1 MGIGRIASTTNNMS
15 IMQVTSADLKDQKS
29 KNIQNEITDMQQQ
42 MQKLSSEEELS
53 VNEKAN
59 ERKKLQKEISNLNTE
74 LKQHQEELLRSH
86 KRESMMAQLQE
97 AQEPEKEESEDT
109 VRAEDTASDA
119 PDEQLLPA
127 DEKQLPTEEQ
137 QPPLPGS
144 VITQNNDGT
153 VVFKDA
159 IKQDRQ
165 PDVDTEKPTDTPKE
179 KVIVE
184 EETNPADSDTVTDAG
199 LSGKE
204 MQAMVSA
211 NSSVHQAGL
220 QGTIITK
227 TNDGIAILKGE
238 IRQDERRDVDTERKQ
253 AELEK
258 LEKQEQRA
266 TLFQFSILGDAN
278 KAMKASMES
287 DAAAREEA
295 QTAAEKN
302 AYITA
307 VNLSQE
313 QTAQQRF
320 YVSVG

>member
-119 PDEQLLPA
+119 PDE
-127 DEKQLPTEEQ
+127 KQLPTEEQ

-179 KVIVE
+179 EVIVE

>member
-29 KNIQNEITDMQQQ
+29 KNIQNEITEMQQQ

-59 ERKKLQKEISNLNTE
+59 ERKKLQKEISSLNTE
-74 LKQHQEELLRSH
+74 LKQHQEDLLRLH
-86 KRESMMAQLQE
+86 KREIMMAQLQE

-109 VRAEDTASDA
+109 VRAEETASDT
-119 PDEQLLPA
+119 PDEQPLPT
-127 DEKQLPTEEQ
+127 DERQLPTEEQ

-144 VITQNNDGT
+144 VITQNSDGT

-165 PDVDTEKPTDTPKE
+165 PDVDTEKPTDTLKE
-179 KVIVE
+179 EVIVE
-184 EETNPADSDTVTDAG
+184 EETKPADNDTVTDAG

-211 NSSVHQAGL
+211 NSSVQQAGL

-238 IRQDERRDVDTERKQ
+238 IKQDERRDVDTERKQ

-278 KAMKASMES
+278 KAMKASTES

-307 VNLSQE
+307 MNLSQE

>member
-1 MGIGRIASTTNNMS
+1 MGEGDDSMGIGRVASTTNNMS

-53 VNEKAN
+53 VSEKAN

-86 KRESMMAQLQE
+86 KREIMMAQLQE
-97 AQEPEKEESEDT
+97 AQEPEKEEAKDQ
-109 VRAEDTASDA
+109 VRAEETASDT
-119 PDEQLLPA
+119 PDEQPLPA
-127 DEKQLPTEEQ
+127 DERQLPTGEQ

-144 VITQNNDGT
+144 VITQNSDGT
-153 VVFKDA
+153 VVLKDV
-159 IKQDRQ
+159 IKQNR
-165 PDVDTEKPTDTPKE
+165 EE
-179 KVIVE
+179 LLAE
-184 EETNPADSDTVTDAG
+184 EEPKPADSDTVTDAG

-204 MQAMVSA
+204 MQTMVSA
-211 NSSVHQAGL
+211 NSSVQQAGL
-220 QGTIITK
+220 QGTIIAR

-238 IRQDERRDVDTERKQ
+238 IRQDERRDVDTGRKQ

-258 LEKQEQRA
+258 LEKQVQRA

-278 KAMKASMES
+278 KAMKASTES

-307 VNLSQE
+307 MNLSQE

>member
-15 IMQVTSADLKDQKS
+15 VMQVTSADLKDQKS
-29 KNIQNEITDMQQQ
+29 KNIQNEITEMQQQ

-59 ERKKLQKEISNLNTE
+59 ERKKLQKEISSLNTE
-74 LKQHQEELLRSH
+74 LKQHQEDLLRSH
-86 KRESMMAQLQE
+86 KREIMMAQLQE
-97 AQEPEKEESEDT
+97 AQKPEKEESEDT
-109 VRAEDTASDA
+109 VRAEETASDT
-119 PDEQLLPA
+119 PDEQPLPA
-127 DEKQLPTEEQ
+127 DERQLPTEEQ

-144 VITQNNDGT
+144 VITQNSDGT

-165 PDVDTEKPTDTPKE
+165 PDVDTEKPTDTLKE
-179 KVIVE
+179 EVIVE
-184 EETNPADSDTVTDAG
+184 EETKPADNDTVTDAG

-211 NSSVHQAGL
+211 NSSVQQAGL

-238 IRQDERRDVDTERKQ
+238 IKQDERRDVDTERKQ

-278 KAMKASMES
+278 KAMKASAES

-307 VNLSQE
+307 MNLSQE
-313 QTAQQRF
+313 QTTQQRF

>member
-15 IMQVTSADLKDQKS
+15 VMQVTSADLKDQKS
-29 KNIQNEITDMQQQ
+29 KNIQNEITEMQQQ
-42 MQKLSSEEELS
+42 MQKLSLEEELS

-59 ERKKLQKEISNLNTE
+59 ERKKLQKEISSLNTE
-74 LKQHQEELLRSH
+74 LKQHQEDLLRSH
-86 KRESMMAQLQE
+86 KREIMMAQLQE
-97 AQEPEKEESEDT
+97 AQKPEKEESEDT
-109 VRAEDTASDA
+109 VRAEETASDT
-119 PDEQLLPA
+119 PDEQPLPA
-127 DEKQLPTEEQ
+127 DERQLPTEEQ

-144 VITQNNDGT
+144 VITQNSDGT

-165 PDVDTEKPTDTPKE
+165 PDVDTEKPTDTLKE
-179 KVIVE
+179 EVIVE
-184 EETNPADSDTVTDAG
+184 EETKPADNDTLTDAG

-211 NSSVHQAGL
+211 NSSVQQAGL

-238 IRQDERRDVDTERKQ
+238 IKQDERRDVDTERKQ

-278 KAMKASMES
+278 KAMKASAES

-307 VNLSQE
+307 MNLSQE

>member
-1 MGIGRIASTTNNMS
+1 
-15 IMQVTSADLKDQKS
+15 MQVTSADLKDQKS

-179 KVIVE
+179 EVIVE
-184 EETNPADSDTVTDAG
+184 EETNPADSDTVTDAS

>member
-179 KVIVE
+179 EVIVE
-184 EETNPADSDTVTDAG
+184 EETNPADSDTVTDAS